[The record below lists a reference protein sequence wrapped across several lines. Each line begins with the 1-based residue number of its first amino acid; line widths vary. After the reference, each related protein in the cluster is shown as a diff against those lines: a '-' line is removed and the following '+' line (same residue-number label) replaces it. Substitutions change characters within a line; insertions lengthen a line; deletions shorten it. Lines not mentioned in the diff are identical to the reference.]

1 MVIFILSSRRAR
13 KKETISI
20 TVEILNRS
28 TQYAERIKMEPLQVE
43 RAYIRCLQYISFEN
57 PPVIAAFPMGKEFHD
72 CIYSLLVQE
81 QKIIN
86 V

>member
-43 RAYIRCLQYISFEN
+43 RAYIRGSEYISFE
-57 PPVIAAFPMGKEFHD
+57 ILD
-72 CIYSLLVQE
+72 Q
-81 QKIIN
+81 
-86 V
+86 